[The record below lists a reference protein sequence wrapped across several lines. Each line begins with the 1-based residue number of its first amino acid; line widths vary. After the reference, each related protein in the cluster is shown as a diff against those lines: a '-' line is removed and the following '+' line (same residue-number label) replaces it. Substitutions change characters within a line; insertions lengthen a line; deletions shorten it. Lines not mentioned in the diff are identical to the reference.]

1 MSVRLVV
8 IVPLSRLRSG
18 MCVPLSGKWFVNFV
32 IFSQNQRSVLRIFSL
47 IFLFSVLFFCALI
60 FHVPLFPPTLFFVT
74 FLEA

>member
-32 IFSQNQRSVLRIFSL
+32 IFSQNQRSVLRIFFSYL
-47 IFLFSVLFFCALI
+47 SILCFVFLCSDLSRAPLSTNLVLC
-60 FHVPLFPPTLFFVT
+60 HVP
-74 FLEA
+74 